1 MVIPPWHACPTRC
14 CNTGDD
20 RTIERLQEP
29 LATAQNALTPIPI
42 AARLTTVLAA
52 LASDGLHGTVAARPL
67 TRPVWLWS
75 LRNSS
80 AMPGWPWG

>member
-1 MVIPPWHACPTRC
+1 
-14 CNTGDD
+14 
-20 RTIERLQEP
+20 
-29 LATAQNALTPIPI
+29 
-42 AARLTTVLAA
+42 VLAA